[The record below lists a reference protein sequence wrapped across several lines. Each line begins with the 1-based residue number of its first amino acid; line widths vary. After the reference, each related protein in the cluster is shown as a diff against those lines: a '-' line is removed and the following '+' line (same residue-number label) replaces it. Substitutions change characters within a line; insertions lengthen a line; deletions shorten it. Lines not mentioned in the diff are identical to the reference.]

1 LLDDVTEGNGDF
13 TTLDRDIIAAV
24 KEGMKKYEKYY
35 SIMDDCDT
43 YYTALVLDPR
53 VKGEMV
59 LRELQDSNAG
69 TMILETIRTNLNQV
83 YAASKPEYDAAA
95 SRSSSL

>member
-1 LLDDVTEGNGDF
+1 
-13 TTLDRDIIAAV
+13 
-24 KEGMKKYEKYY
+24 
-35 SIMDDCDT
+35 MDDCDT

>member
-1 LLDDVTEGNGDF
+1 
-13 TTLDRDIIAAV
+13 
-24 KEGMKKYEKYY
+24 
-35 SIMDDCDT
+35 MDDCDT

-69 TMILETIRTNLNQV
+69 TMILETIRTNLYQV

>member
-1 LLDDVTEGNGDF
+1 MTEGNGDF